1 VGTEHWLTPF
11 SYARIAVVSFMQG
24 DYASLDFW
32 QPFYQEK
39 GWSPTAAASRGKIV
53 CWILF

>member
-1 VGTEHWLTPF
+1 
-11 SYARIAVVSFMQG
+11 MQG

-39 GWSPTAAASRGKIV
+39 GWSHTVAASRGKV
-53 CWILF
+53 V